1 MVLNLTF
8 VCVDFLYGIA
18 LFIKFTLPRQ
28 FLVQGGGGKHFQSGI
43 QICIYNTLTQWMDTL
58 SLVGLEGG
66 HVTTNQHVIARDM
79 MLQYKLLFSVWEL
92 EALTLTCFFP
102 DDKPTKQ

>member
-28 FLVQGGGGKHFQSGI
+28 FWCKEGGQ
-43 QICIYNTLTQWMDTL
+43 TL
-58 SLVGLEGG
+58 SEWDSDLHLQYTHSVDGYSFSSGLGGG

-79 MLQYKLLFSVWEL
+79 MLQYKLLFSVREL